1 MIPSSVSKF
10 TLYVVHDQSLI
21 SSEVWLV
28 LRLYKDRERCDYKLA
43 RVSSWNIY
51 IYIYT
56 YTYVYSK
63 YYLASSLL
71 MWTT

>member
-51 IYIYT
+51 IYILIHMYIQNIT
-56 YTYVYSK
+56 LQVPY
-63 YYLASSLL
+63 
-71 MWTT
+71 